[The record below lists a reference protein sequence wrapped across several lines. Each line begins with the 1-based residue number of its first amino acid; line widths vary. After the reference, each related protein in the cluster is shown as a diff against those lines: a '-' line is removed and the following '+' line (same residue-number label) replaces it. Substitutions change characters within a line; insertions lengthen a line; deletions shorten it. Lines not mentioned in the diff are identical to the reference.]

1 MKSISIKKV
10 LKSIILFSSII
21 TLLQPVLA
29 KEQVKEYC
37 YSSYHLRQNINL
49 SVKFGDNKQNQK
61 TSINLIIHS
70 KEVTTPNHFV
80 LNLRDKDPV
89 RSYIMMVSPHSNV
102 NSLIKSNI
110 EEKYRHPF
118 MVHINKN
125 TGELLAVES
134 TETDK
139 NIIDEYV
146 TYYDLFQFSNNAGFY
161 RYKNINGYYNS
172 EIVKLD
178 KENSFLKTNHGYINA
193 DDRINIQQ
201 SEVLIFLNDSQK
213 DCFYYSSKG
222 SEKTKTRLSKN
233 AYVNASASFSIVSSR
248 RLSLTKNHTFF
259 SLSSQISEWPSFE
272 ETREINEEIAS
283 NELSVLMEQLALNIN
298 NKPEILRIMKSNK
311 DLWPYLQA
319 YISENEFD
327 LKLIGKIFWALN
339 VTDSTESVSALA
351 TIAVNARDNISYK
364 AIMALISTS
373 ASLDEESLDLLKSKI
388 VEMSQNGNYSGNS
401 LLLVRA
407 VGLLAK
413 RRIAKDPYQS
423 EDLKQF
429 LYEQTR
435 MSEGKLHASLLKS
448 VGALGD
454 NIDED
459 GIAILMNGLQN
470 ETNEIVQAS
479 LVALE
484 KIPYDQQYS
493 DQFVS
498 QLKSEKN
505 RKTKHRLIELL
516 GNTSRSDN
524 KVKQQLISL
533 AGNSSN
539 RNDRKLSLNSLKKV
553 GYDFQADELKT
564 LESQLRIESDKT
576 NQKLLVSLILKARR
590 NKINK

>member
-1 MKSISIKKV
+1 MKSISIKKA

-21 TLLQPVLA
+21 MLLQPVLA
-29 KEQVKEYC
+29 KDKVKDYC

-49 SVKFGDNKQNQK
+49 SIKFGESKQSQK
-61 TSINLIIHS
+61 TKVELVLHS
-70 KEVTTPNHFV
+70 KEVATPNNIMFKNV
-80 LNLRDKDPV
+80 DREQIN
-89 RSYIMMVSPHSNV
+89 SYIMMVLPFSNDD
-102 NSLIKSNI
+102 SLTKENI
-110 EEKYRHPF
+110 QEKYRHPF

-134 TETDK
+134 TETDT

-146 TYYDLFQFSNNAGFY
+146 TYYDLFQFSNNAGLY

-172 EIVKLD
+172 KIVKLD

-193 DDRINIQQ
+193 DDRINVQQ
-201 SEVLIFLNDSQK
+201 SEVLIHQNDSQK

-233 AYVNASASFSIVSSR
+233 AYVNANASFSIISSR
-248 RLSLTKNHTFF
+248 RLSLPKAHMFF
-259 SLSSQISEWPSFE
+259 TLSSQISEWPSFI

-283 NELSVLMEQLALNIN
+283 KALSLLMEKLTLNIN
-298 NKPEILRIMKSNK
+298 NKPEMLRLMKTNK
-311 DLWPYLQA
+311 DLWPFLQE

-351 TIAVNARDNISYK
+351 TIAVNAIDKISYK

-373 ASLDEESLDLLKSKI
+373 ASLDEESLELLKSKI
-388 VEMSQNGNYSGNS
+388 VEMSQSGNYSGNS

-407 VGLLAK
+407 VGILAK
-413 RRIAKDPYQS
+413 RRIAKDPNQS

-435 MSEGKLHASLLKS
+435 MSEGKLHASLLKA
-448 VGALGD
+448 VGALGE

-459 GIAILMNGLQN
+459 GITLLMNGLQN
-470 ETNEIVQAS
+470 ETSEIVQAS

-498 QLKSEKN
+498 QLQSETN

-516 GNTSRSDN
+516 GNTSSSDN
-524 KVKQQLISL
+524 KVKEQLISL
-533 AGNSSN
+533 AGNSRN
-539 RNDRKLSLNSLKKV
+539 INDRKLSLNSLKKI
-553 GYDFQADELKT
+553 GYEFQTEDLEV
-564 LESQLRIESDKT
+564 LESRLRIESDQT
-576 NQKLLVSLILKARR
+576 NQKLLVGLILKARR
-590 NKINK
+590 DQKNL